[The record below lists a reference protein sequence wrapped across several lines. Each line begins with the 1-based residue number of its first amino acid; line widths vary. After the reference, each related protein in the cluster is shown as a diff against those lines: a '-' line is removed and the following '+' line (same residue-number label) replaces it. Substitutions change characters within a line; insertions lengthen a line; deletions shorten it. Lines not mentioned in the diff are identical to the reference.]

1 MKLRTMLPI
10 LSLLALVSLAV
21 EAGDAWARA
30 RGGGSRGS
38 RSYSAPARPAPS
50 NPGMPST
57 PSRTLG
63 QPSPSPAPSRGIFG
77 GGLMGGLTGFM
88 LGGLLGSLLFG
99 GFGGGFGGGI
109 GLLEIL
115 LIGAGVFFLYRWM
128 SSRRQAERPAY
139 ATAGA
144 SAYGTAAGGTMGNTG
159 SGGTAVMEIP
169 PAIADL
175 ERGLGYVRQMD
186 EGFDPESFVRSAG
199 EVFRKVQTAVGLR
212 DVSMLR
218 DRLTPQMHAVLQ
230 GQCDEL
236 KGSGRTNHVEQVHIE
251 RSDVTE
257 IWQEGG
263 QDFATV
269 YLAGAL
275 RDFTVDATGT
285 VVAGSRTETEKFAE
299 YWTFTR
305 PVGPNAWKLTA
316 IQPE

>member
-1 MKLRTMLPI
+1 MRLRTMLPI
-10 LSLLALVSLAV
+10 LSLLALASLAV

-30 RGGGSRGS
+30 RSGGSRGS
-38 RSYSAPARPAPS
+38 RSYSAPASPAPS
-50 NPGMPST
+50 NPGVPTT

-63 QPSPSPAPSRGIFG
+63 QPSPSPAPSRGFFG
-77 GGLMGGLTGFM
+77 GMMGGIAGFM
-88 LGGLLGSLLFG
+88 LGGLLGSLL
-99 GFGGGFGGGI
+99 FGGGFGGGI

-128 SSRRQAERPAY
+128 SSRRQAEHPAY
-139 ATAGA
+139 AAAGA
-144 SAYGTAAGGTMGNTG
+144 SSYGTTAKYDTTANTG
-159 SGGTAVMEIP
+159 SGGTAVMEVP
-169 PAIADL
+169 PAMADL
-175 ERGLGYVRQMD
+175 DRGLDHVRQMD
-186 EGFDPESFVRSAG
+186 PGFDPAAFARSAG
-199 EVFRKVQTAVGLR
+199 EVFRKVQTAVALR
-212 DVSMLR
+212 DLTMVR

-236 KGSGRTNHVEQVHIE
+236 KGSGRTNNVEQIQIE
-251 RSDVTE
+251 RSDLTE

-269 YLAGAL
+269 YLAGTL

-305 PVGPNAWKLTA
+305 PVGPNAWKLAA
-316 IQPE
+316 IQTE

>member
-1 MKLRTMLPI
+1 MRLRSALPI

-30 RGGGSRGS
+30 RSGGSRGS
-38 RSYSAPARPAPS
+38 RSYSAPASPAPS
-50 NPGMPST
+50 SPST
-57 PSRTLG
+57 PTIPSRSLG
-63 QPSPSPAPSRGIFG
+63 QPSPAPAPSRGFFG
-77 GGLMGGLTGFM
+77 GGLMGGIAGFM
-88 LGGLLGSLLFG
+88 MGGLLGSLLFG

-128 SSRRQAERPAY
+128 SSRRQAEQPAY

-144 SAYGTAAGGTMGNTG
+144 SAYGGTANTG
-159 SGGTAVMEIP
+159 SGGTAVMEMP
-169 PAIADL
+169 PAMADL
-175 ERGLGYVRQMD
+175 ERGLGHVRQMD
-186 EGFDPESFVRSAG
+186 PGFDPDAFERSAG
-199 EVFRKVQTAVGLR
+199 EVFRKVQTAVALR
-212 DVSMLR
+212 DVTLLR
-218 DRLTPQMHAVLQ
+218 DRLTPEMHGVLQ

-236 KGSGRTNHVEQVHIE
+236 KGSGRTNNVEQIQIE
-251 RSDVTE
+251 RCELTE

-269 YLAGAL
+269 YLAGTL
-275 RDFTVDATGT
+275 RDYTLDAAGR
-285 VVAGSRTETEKFAE
+285 VVAGSRTETEKFTE

-305 PVGPNAWKLTA
+305 PVGPNVWKLAA

>member
-1 MKLRTMLPI
+1 MRLRTILPI

-30 RGGGSRGS
+30 RSGGSRGS
-38 RSYSAPARPAPS
+38 RSYSAPASPAPS
-50 NPGMPST
+50 NPGVPST

-63 QPSPSPAPSRGIFG
+63 QPSPSPAPSRGFFG
-77 GGLMGGLTGFM
+77 GGLMGGIAGFM
-88 LGGLLGSLLFG
+88 LGGLLGSMLFG

-128 SSRRQAERPAY
+128 SKRRQAEQPAY

-144 SAYGTAAGGTMGNTG
+144 SAYGTAANTG
-159 SGGTAVMEIP
+159 SGGTAVMEMP
-169 PAIADL
+169 PAMADL
-175 ERGLGYVRQMD
+175 DRGLGHVRQMD
-186 EGFDPESFVRSAG
+186 PGFDPEALARSAG
-199 EVFRKVQTAVGLR
+199 EVFRKVQTAVALR
-212 DVSMLR
+212 DMTMLR

-236 KGSGRTNHVEQVHIE
+236 KGSGRTNHVEQIQIE

-269 YLAGAL
+269 YLAGTL
-275 RDFTVDATGT
+275 RDFTVDAAGT
-285 VVAGSRTETEKFAE
+285 VVAGSRTEPEKFAE

-305 PVGPNAWKLTA
+305 PVGPSAWKLAA
-316 IQPE
+316 IQTE